1 MYRDRNCNDGTDND
15 LVCGRCTC
23 CGHSGD
29 AFRTVP
35 VQVVSFILVSFI
47 LLLFTRPVAVK
58 YFNKDRVRT
67 NVESLIGQEAIVVS
81 EIDNLEQAGRV
92 TLQGKEWTARTEKN
106 GVKIPVGSVV
116 IVKSIDGV
124 KLIVEERKED

>member
-1 MYRDRNCNDGTDND
+1 MLLAFWRCFPYRS
-15 LVCGRCTC
+15 RCR
-23 CGHSGD
+23 SS
-29 AFRTVP
+29 ALFWY
-35 VQVVSFILVSFI
+35 
-47 LLLFTRPVAVK
+47 LLYCSLFTRPVAVK

-116 IVKSIDGV
+116 IVKSINGV